1 MSFKEDVEKY
11 TDIIRERLS
20 EKRFNHSVNVS
31 NEAVRLANL
40 YGVDEQKAK
49 IVGLLHDI
57 SKEAPEDDQKQF
69 IKEHGEKLNKIEEVS
84 PKLLH
89 SISGMLFLRD
99 VLKIEDVDMLNAVR
113 YHTTAREEMSQL
125 EKVLFVADFT
135 SAERDYEG
143 VDKIREMS
151 NISLDKAMMCG
162 LSLVI
167 EEISRKQL
175 PMAINT
181 ALAYNELALKKK
193 EGII

>member
-1 MSFKEDVEKY
+1 MSFKENVEKY

-20 EKRFNHSVNVS
+20 EKRFNHSINVS

-40 YGVDEQKAK
+40 YGADEQKAK

-57 SKEAPEDDQKQF
+57 AKEVPEYDQKQF
-69 IKEHGEKLNKIEEVS
+69 INEHGVELNSIEKVS

-99 VLKIEDVDMLNAVR
+99 VLKIEDADMLNAVL
-113 YHTTAREEMSQL
+113 YHTTAREGMSQL

-135 SAERDYEG
+135 SEERTYDG
-143 VDKIREMS
+143 VEKVRELS
-151 NISLDKAMMCG
+151 NVSLDKAMMCG

-167 EEISRKQL
+167 EEIVGKQL
-175 PMAINT
+175 PMAIST
-181 ALAYNELALKKK
+181 ALAYNELTLKTM
-193 EGII
+193 EGVF